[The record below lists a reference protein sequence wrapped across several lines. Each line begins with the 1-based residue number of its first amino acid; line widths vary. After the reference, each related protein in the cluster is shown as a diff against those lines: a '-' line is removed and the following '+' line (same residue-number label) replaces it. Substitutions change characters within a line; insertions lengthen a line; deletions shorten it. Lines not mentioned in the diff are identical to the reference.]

1 MHTPTPSNILCDVVD
16 ARPVSRLQSELLALC
31 VLVAVLDGFD
41 TQIVGFLVTAM
52 ASTLNVTPQA
62 LAPVFAAGLFGLM
75 LGALLL
81 APMADRLGRKKILV
95 LSILLFGTFALLT
108 AFVNSVP
115 QLLVVRF
122 LTGIG
127 LGGAIPNLVALISEY
142 SPRRYA
148 RSAVT
153 LLFCG
158 MPLGAMLAGLTVDQL
173 LATWGWENLFLIGGA
188 LPLLVAGV
196 VARRLPESVEF
207 LSRKPGSRPALSA
220 IIKRL
225 APDLAELPANLGGPR
240 QQATASTSLSRL
252 FTAGMWRRTLLLW
265 LPYAMNLLI
274 LYFIMSWIPTLLV
287 AAHAPLS
294 MGIRAIILFSLGGV
308 IGSVIQGW
316 LMNRWGSVNV
326 LTLEFMGYLA
336 VVLALSQL
344 PVSLYSLFPA
354 MLALGI
360 LVQGAQAG
368 LNALAAELYPQEIR
382 STGIGWALGVGRV
395 GSITG
400 PVCGGLMLAAG
411 WVLTEILIAALI
423 PGAIALTAI
432 TLLRLD
438 PASKQPP
445 TRSQS
450 ERALMRSKTCPPG
463 IE

>member
-1 MHTPTPSNILCDVVD
+1 MQTPTSTNILGDIVD
-16 ARPVSRLQSELLALC
+16 PRPICRLQWEILALC
-31 VLVAVLDGFD
+31 VLVVVLDGFD

-75 LGALLL
+75 LGAMLL
-81 APMADRLGRKKILV
+81 APIADRFGRKRILV

-108 AFVNSVP
+108 AFVTTVP
-115 QLLVVRF
+115 QLIAVRF

-142 SPRRYA
+142 SPRRYS
-148 RSAVT
+148 RGAVT

-173 LATWGWENLFLIGGA
+173 LAAWGWQNLFLIGGV
-188 LPLLVAGV
+188 LPLMIAGV
-196 VARRLPESVEF
+196 VMWRLPESVEF
-207 LSRKPGSRPALSA
+207 LSRKPGNRSTVSA
-220 IIKRL
+220 IIKQL
-225 APDLAELPANLGGPR
+225 APDLTELPANLGRPR
-240 QQATASTSLSRL
+240 SQASASTSLSQL
-252 FTAGMWRRTLLLW
+252 FKAGMWRRTLLLW

-294 MGIRAIILFSLGGV
+294 MGIHAIILFSLGGV

-326 LTLEFMGYLA
+326 LTIEFIGYLA
-336 VVLALSQL
+336 IVLALSQT
-344 PVSLYSLFPA
+344 PISLYSLLPA
-354 MLALGI
+354 MLVLGI

-382 STGIGWALGVGRV
+382 STGVGWALGVGRV

-411 WVLTEILIAALI
+411 WVLAEILSAALI
-423 PGAIALTAI
+423 PGIIALAAI

-438 PASKQPP
+438 PSSKQKP
-445 TRSQS
+445 TIS
-450 ERALMRSKTCPPG
+450 ESVPHH
-463 IE
+463 

>member
-1 MHTPTPSNILCDVVD
+1 MHTPTSTNILCDVVD
-16 ARPVSRLQSELLALC
+16 DRPISRLQWEVLILC

-52 ASTLNVTPQA
+52 ASTLNVAPQA

-81 APMADRLGRKKILV
+81 APIADRVGRKKILV
-95 LSILLFGTFALLT
+95 LSILLFGSFALLT
-108 AFVNSVP
+108 AFVTTVP
-115 QLLVVRF
+115 QLLIVRF

-142 SPRRYA
+142 SPRRYS

-158 MPLGAMLAGLTVDQL
+158 MPLGAMLAGLTVNQL
-173 LATWGWENLFLIGGA
+173 LATWGWQSLFLIGGV
-188 LPLLVAGV
+188 LPLIVAGAV
-196 VARRLPESVEF
+196 VWRLPESVEF
-207 LSRKPGSRPALSA
+207 LSRKPGHHNTLRA

-225 APDLAELPANLGGPR
+225 APDLTELPANLGRTRPT
-240 QQATASTSLSRL
+240 ATSSTSLSNL
-252 FTAGMWRRTLLLW
+252 FKAGMWRRTLLLW

-287 AAHAPLS
+287 AAQAPLS
-294 MGIRAIILFSLGGV
+294 MGIHAIILFSLGGV

-326 LTLEFMGYLA
+326 LTVEFMGYLTI
-336 VVLALSQL
+336 VLALSQS
-344 PVSLYSLFPA
+344 PISLYSLFPA
-354 MLALGI
+354 MLVLGV

-368 LNALAAELYPQEIR
+368 LNALAAELYPQAIR

-395 GSITG
+395 GSIAG

-411 WVLTEILIAALI
+411 WVLAEILSAALV
-423 PGAIALTAI
+423 PGVIALAAI

-438 PASKQPP
+438 PSSKHTP
-445 TRSQS
+445 TTPQS
-450 ERALMRSKTCPPG
+450 VSHH
-463 IE
+463 